1 MKKIAVIG
9 FGFMG
14 VVHAKN
20 IINSGNL
27 KLCGIVDNRTG
38 DIFAGLDKTGNQG
51 ALYLPLERLR
61 QTPVFK
67 TLEECADKVQ
77 PDAVV
82 ICVPLFL
89 HYDLTKK
96 ALNLG
101 LDVLLEKPFCPEVEQ
116 CRELI
121 ELAKEKKRILMV
133 AHCIRFAP
141 QYEFLAQCI
150 RDERYGKLRW
160 LSTSR
165 MGGEPTWGGWHNQEI
180 RKTCGGS
187 LFDLLIH
194 DLDFVN
200 YCFGAPADVKVNLHC
215 DEYWEVALQYNHEVA
230 ISIKGGFLHRNTAF
244 AAEYAATFER
254 GSLRFCT
261 LQPDMVYAGTDN
273 GAQSITVSG
282 DGYCE
287 ELKFFEGSIT
297 TRTQPLRCPPG
308 SSLQAIELCCSIGSN
323 VK

>member
-20 IINSGNL
+20 IINSGIL
-27 KLCGIVDNRTG
+27 ELCGIVDNRPG

-51 ALYLPLERLR
+51 ALDLPLERLR

-67 TLEECADKVQ
+67 TLEECVDKVQ

-82 ICVPLFL
+82 ICVPLLL
-89 HYDLTKK
+89 HYELTKK

-101 LDVLLEKPFCPEVEQ
+101 LDVLLEKPFCPEAGQ

-121 ELAKEKKRILMV
+121 KLAEEKTRILMV

-160 LSTSR
+160 LTTSR
-165 MGGEPTWGGWHNQEI
+165 MGGEPTWGVWQNPEI
-180 RKTCGGS
+180 KKTCGGS
-187 LFDLLIH
+187 LLDLLIH

-200 YCFGAPADVKVNLHC
+200 YCFNAPADVKVNLHY
-215 DEYWEVALQYNHEVA
+215 DEYWEVALEYNHEAA

-261 LQPDMVYAGTDN
+261 LKPDVVHVGTDD
-273 GAQSITVSG
+273 GAQAVTVSG
-282 DGYCE
+282 DGYYE
-287 ELKFFEGSIT
+287 EMKHFAECIASRISP
-297 TRTQPLRCPPG
+297 QRCPPE
-308 SSLQAIELCCSIGSN
+308 SSLQAIELFHVIRSKSE
-323 VK
+323 

>member
-27 KLCGIVDNRTG
+27 ELCGIVDNRTG
-38 DIFAGLDKTGNQG
+38 DIFAGLDNTGNQG
-51 ALYLPLERLR
+51 ALDLPLEQLKRM
-61 QTPVFK
+61 PVFK
-67 TLEECADKVQ
+67 TLEECADEVQ

-101 LDVLLEKPFCPEVEQ
+101 LDVLLEKPLCPEIGQ

-121 ELAKEKKRILMV
+121 ALAEEKKRILMV

-160 LSTSR
+160 LTTSR
-165 MGGEPTWGGWHNQEI
+165 MGGEPTWGVWQNPEI
-180 RKTCGGS
+180 KKTCGGS
-187 LFDLLIH
+187 LLDLLIH

-200 YCFGAPADVKVNLHC
+200 YCFGIPANVKVNVHC
-215 DEYWEVALQYNHEVA
+215 DEYWEAALQYEHDAA

-261 LQPDMVYAGTDN
+261 LQSDVIHAGADT
-273 GAQSITVSG
+273 GSQAITVAG

-287 ELKFFEGSIT
+287 ELKYFAECIVS
-297 TRTQPLRCPPG
+297 RVQPLRCLPE
-308 SSLQAIELCCSIGSN
+308 SSMQAIELCCNIRSK
-323 VK
+323 VE

>member
-1 MKKIAVIG
+1 MKRIAVIG

-27 KLCGIVDNRTG
+27 ELCGIVDNRPV
-38 DIFAGLDKTGNQG
+38 DIFADLNKTGNQG
-51 ALYLPLERLR
+51 ALDLPLERLR

-101 LDVLLEKPFCPEVEQ
+101 LDVLLEKPFCPEVGQ

-121 ELAKEKKRILMV
+121 KLAEEKKRILMV

-160 LSTSR
+160 LTTSR
-165 MGGEPTWGGWHNQEI
+165 MGGEPTWGVWQNPEI
-180 RKTCGGS
+180 KKTCGGS
-187 LFDLLIH
+187 LLDLLIH

-200 YCFGAPADVKVNLHC
+200 YCFNAPADVKVNLHY
-215 DEYWEVALQYNHEVA
+215 DEYWEVALEYNHEAA
-230 ISIKGGFLHRNTAF
+230 ISIKGGFLHCNTAF

-261 LQPDMVYAGTDN
+261 LQPDVVHVGTDN
-273 GAQSITVSG
+273 GSQVITAGG

-287 ELKFFEGSIT
+287 EMKHFADIIT
-297 TRTQPLRCPPG
+297 TRTQSLRCPAE
-308 SSLQAIELCCSIGSN
+308 SSLQAIELCRDIRSQEE
-323 VK
+323 